1 MSGCPSCRNRLGL
14 DPARRTSLG
23 AFLERYSDPAW
34 CRAEAARLLAEADRR
49 DRLPFRGLPEG
60 SWSRAVLEAEEAEG
74 RTPLEGS
81 GAVQGSQFVVTSS
94 DVGEPED
101 GVALSEEDAP

>member
-23 AFLERYSDPAW
+23 ATLERLSDPAW

-60 SWSRAVLEAEEAEG
+60 SW
-74 RTPLEGS
+74 
-81 GAVQGSQFVVTSS
+81 
-94 DVGEPED
+94 
-101 GVALSEEDAP
+101 